1 MEFSQGTEPLMRDGG
16 QPKLFLFFWEKRM
29 KGIEGD
35 RAERSEV
42 KTVRGTVF
50 RESEDGIFTRH

>member
-1 MEFSQGTEPLMRDGG
+1 
-16 QPKLFLFFWEKRM
+16 M

-42 KTVRGTVF
+42 KTSRWDVF
-50 RESEDGIFTRH
+50 RERVDDTCHIALNP

>member
-1 MEFSQGTEPLMRDGG
+1 
-16 QPKLFLFFWEKRM
+16 M

-42 KTVRGTVF
+42 KTVRWTVF
-50 RESEDGIFTRH
+50 RERVDDTLHTALNP

>member
-1 MEFSQGTEPLMRDGG
+1 
-16 QPKLFLFFWEKRM
+16 M

-42 KTVRGTVF
+42 KTCRRHVF
-50 RESEDGIFTRH
+50 RESAAETCDEKHAATGGAGEIFKTKRTPAQPIF